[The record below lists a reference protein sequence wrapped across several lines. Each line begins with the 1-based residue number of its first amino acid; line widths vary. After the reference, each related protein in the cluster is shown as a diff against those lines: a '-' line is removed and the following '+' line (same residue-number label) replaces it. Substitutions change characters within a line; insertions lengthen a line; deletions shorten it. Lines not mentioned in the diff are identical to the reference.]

1 MTATE
6 LISLLKQNEFGASGK
21 PRNVNLSIPG
31 YGFLAETNF
40 TVNST
45 DDGLYT
51 AICFDV
57 EAKYLYREEQ
67 DGDGDD

>member
-57 EAKYLYREEQ
+57 EAKYLCREEQ
-67 DGDGDD
+67 EGDGE